1 MNHTVEYMGSF
12 LGKFHPLMIHF
23 PIVLVVLI
31 AIAELLSGFLKKR
44 SLPMDQAL
52 PLLWLL
58 AVASSVVAVVS
69 GFLLYSFDGYEGSLV
84 ESHKWAG
91 FMLCGGIVLAGSFFF
106 IKKRQNFQWIPR
118 LYTPLVL
125 ILFGGTIY
133 TSHLGGSLTHGAD
146 FLKWEA
152 PVSDRITQEVAAAYE
167 KGEVEMYDHFLR
179 PLLKTH
185 CMSCHNSLKTKGGL
199 NMESWEYMMEGG
211 KSGKAFLTRNEPDNS
226 ELFVRVNL
234 PVEDDEYMPPDGKKP
249 LPDEALVVMR
259 WWIEKGADRHQSL
272 ADSVLPTEV
281 KKALRMLIPDV
292 QETRA
297 RTLTQQ
303 ENRKET
309 LKRLEAI
316 VEKIHLT
323 VEPDPMADSQ
333 LFALSLRFPP
343 AHFDDQDLQQLLPHA
358 ELISK
363 LSLPGSE
370 ITDEGLFYISQ
381 MENLRE
387 LFIPKT
393 CIKGEG
399 LAYLSPLPDLQVL
412 NVSGTFLTN
421 ENCLRLMEFGSLK
434 QVYLFQTEVSPN
446 IVHALNGYREEVE
459 FSLREGPY
467 Y

>member
-1 MNHTVEYMGSF
+1 MNHTVEYVGSF
-12 LGKFHPLMIHF
+12 MGKFHPLMIHF

-31 AIAELLSGFLKKR
+31 ALAELLSGFLRKR
-44 SLPMDQAL
+44 SLHMDQAL

-58 AVASSVVAVVS
+58 AVASSIAAVIS
-69 GFLLYSFDGYEGSLV
+69 GFLLYSFEGYEGSLV

-91 FMLCGGIVLAGSFFF
+91 LVLCGGIILAGSFFF
-106 IKKRQNFQWIPR
+106 LKKRESLQWIPR
-118 LYTPLVL
+118 LYMPLVL
-125 ILFGGTIY
+125 ILFVGTIY

-146 FLKWEA
+146 FLQFEA
-152 PVSDRITQEVAAAYE
+152 PISDRITQEVVAAYE
-167 KGEVEMYDHFLR
+167 RGEVEMYDHFLR

-199 NMESWEYMMEGG
+199 NLESWDHMMEGG
-211 KSGKAFLTRNEPDNS
+211 KSGKAILTSGEPDNS
-226 ELFVRVNL
+226 ELFIRVNL
-234 PVEDDEYMPPDGKKP
+234 PKDHDDYMPPSGKKA
-249 LPDEALVVMR
+249 LPDEALVVMQ

-272 ADSVLPTEV
+272 ADSILSTEV
-281 KKALRMLIPDV
+281 KKAMEILIPEV

-303 ENRKET
+303 ENSRENF
-309 LKRLEAI
+309 KRLQAI
-316 VEKIHLT
+316 AEKVHLQ
-323 VEPDPMADSQ
+323 VEPDPLADSQ

-343 AHFDDQDLQQLLPHA
+343 AHFDDQDLQQLVPYG

-370 ITDEGLFYISQ
+370 ISDDGLFYISQ

-399 LAYLSPLPDLQVL
+399 LSYLDELSNLQVL

-421 ENCLRLMEFGSLK
+421 DNCLRLMELDSLK

-446 IVHALNGYREEVE
+446 MVHALNSYKKEVE